1 MGRLKSIEL
10 YNFKSYSDTV
20 CVEFGDAY
28 FTSIIGPNGSG
39 KSNMMDAISFVLGM
53 RSNILRSGQLT
64 DLIYRGRVM
73 KESEDSSSATSQD
86 TKITDPR
93 SAYVKAI
100 YEKDDKSILELKRS

>member
-20 CVEFGDAY
+20 RVEFGNAY
-28 FTSIIGPNGSG
+28 FTSIVGPNGSG

-53 RSNILRSGQLT
+53 RSNVLRSGQLT

-73 KESEDSSSATSQD
+73 KESDESSLIPSKE
-86 TKITDPR
+86 TKMDPR
-93 SAYVKAI
+93 TAYVMAI
-100 YEKDDKSILELKRS
+100 YERDDKSILKLKRS